1 MASSRNETHNFTI
14 PDFVTLFAKYSENPR
29 PLDLVLVPGLSQKEF
44 EKKYPDVASRYL
56 MEHAHFLGWEQKRLD
71 EWAKKP
77 DIQIMTHNATTIDP
91 VKFRLRH
98 DPKKLAMVLKKL
110 L

>member
-1 MASSRNETHNFTI
+1 
-14 PDFVTLFAKYSENPR
+14 
-29 PLDLVLVPGLSQKEF
+29 
-44 EKKYPDVASRYL
+44 